1 MIRHLQKNRIKHFK
15 NNRDIGLQNTWK
27 EKLLPEF
34 EKDYMKNLS
43 AFLREEKAK
52 KKIIY
57 PSGKKI
63 FNALNLTDFHEVKAV
78 IVGQD
83 PYHGEGQANGLSF
96 SVENGIAKPPSL
108 RNIFK
113 ELKADL
119 GIEEPT
125 HGNLSNWGK
134 NGVLLLNSVLTVEAH
149 KPGSHYNRGWER
161 FTDKILELL
170 STNKEIVFILWGKKA
185 QEKVSSI
192 NLQDNSVIK
201 SAHPS
206 PFSANNG
213 FFGSKPF
220 SKVNLMLREMGLDPV
235 DWKL

>member
-1 MIRHLQKNRIKHFK
+1 MKQFE
-15 NNRDIGLQNTWK
+15 NNRDVGVQNKWK

-43 AFLREEKAK
+43 LFLREEKAK

-57 PSGKKI
+57 PPGRKI
-63 FNALNLTDFHEVKAV
+63 FSALNLTDFHEVKAV

-96 SVENGIAKPPSL
+96 SVENGTAKPPSL

-113 ELKADL
+113 ELKSDL
-119 GIEEPT
+119 HIEEPT
-125 HGNLSNWGK
+125 HGNLTNWGK

-161 FTDKILELL
+161 FTNKILELL
-170 STNKEIVFILWGKKA
+170 SENKEVIFVLWGKKA

-220 SKVNLMLREMGLDPV
+220 SKVNLMLREMGLDSV

>member
-1 MIRHLQKNRIKHFK
+1 MKHFK
-15 NNRDIGLQNTWK
+15 TIRDVGLQNTWK
-27 EKLLPEF
+27 EILLPEF

-63 FNALNLTDFHEVKAV
+63 FNALNLTDFHAVKAV

-113 ELKADL
+113 ELKSDL
-119 GIEEPT
+119 GLEEPI
-125 HGNLSNWGK
+125 HGNLTNWGE

-149 KPGSHYNRGWER
+149 KPGSHYNRGWET

-170 STNKEIVFILWGKKA
+170 SKNKEVVFILWGKKA
-185 QEKVSSI
+185 REKVASI
-192 NLQDNSVIK
+192 NLQDDSVIK

-220 SKVNLMLREMGLDPV
+220 SKVNLILRKKGLEPI

>member
-1 MIRHLQKNRIKHFK
+1 MKHFK
-15 NNRDIGLQNTWK
+15 NNRNVGLRNTWK

-63 FNALNLTDFHEVKAV
+63 FNALNLTDFHKVKAV

-113 ELKADL
+113 EFKSDL
-119 GIEEPT
+119 GLEEPL
-125 HGNLSNWGK
+125 HGNLTNWGK

-161 FTDKILELL
+161 FTNKILELL
-170 STNKEIVFILWGKKA
+170 SENEEVVFVLWGKKA
-185 QEKVSSI
+185 QEKVASI
-192 NLQDNSVIK
+192 NLQCNCVIK

-220 SKVNLMLREMGLDPV
+220 SQVNQILREKGLDPV
-235 DWKL
+235 DWSL

>member
-1 MIRHLQKNRIKHFK
+1 MKYLKNT
-15 NNRDIGLQNTWK
+15 RDVGLQNTWK
-27 EKLLPEF
+27 EKLLLEF
-34 EKDYMKNLS
+34 EKEYMKNLS

-119 GIEEPT
+119 GIQEPI
-125 HGNLSNWGK
+125 HGNLSKWGE

-149 KPGSHYNRGWER
+149 KPGSHCNRGWER

>member
-1 MIRHLQKNRIKHFK
+1 MIRHFQKNRIKHFQ
-15 NNRDIGLQNTWK
+15 NNRDVGLQNTWK

-125 HGNLSNWGK
+125 HGDLSNWGK

-149 KPGSHYNRGWER
+149 KPGSHCSRGWER

-192 NLQDNSVIK
+192 NFQDNSVIK

-220 SKVNLMLREMGLDPV
+220 SKVNLMLREKGLDPV
-235 DWKL
+235 DWSL

>member
-1 MIRHLQKNRIKHFK
+1 
-15 NNRDIGLQNTWK
+15 
-27 EKLLPEF
+27 
-34 EKDYMKNLS
+34 MKNLS

>member
-1 MIRHLQKNRIKHFK
+1 MEHFK
-15 NNRDIGLQNTWK
+15 NNRDVGLLNTWK
-27 EKLLPEF
+27 EKLLLEF

-43 AFLREEKAK
+43 VFLREEKAK

-170 STNKEIVFILWGKKA
+170 SENEDVVFILWGKKA
-185 QEKVSSI
+185 QEKASSI

>member
-1 MIRHLQKNRIKHFK
+1 M
-15 NNRDIGLQNTWK
+15 
-27 EKLLPEF
+27 LPEF

-96 SVENGIAKPPSL
+96 SVENGVAKPPSL
-108 RNIFK
+108 RNVFK

-119 GIEEPT
+119 GIAEPT
-125 HGNLSNWGK
+125 HGDLSNWGK

-149 KPGSHYNRGWER
+149 KPGSHCNRGWER

-185 QEKVSSI
+185 QENVSSI
-192 NLQDNSVIK
+192 KNAYENKIFELLRTGYENYNIIKWMVKSYIAIVI
-201 SAHPS
+201 PV
-206 PFSANNG
+206 
-213 FFGSKPF
+213 FGVTAVLVFLP
-220 SKVNLMLREMGLDPV
+220 RPQ
-235 DWKL
+235 

>member
-1 MIRHLQKNRIKHFK
+1 MKHFK
-15 NNRDIGLQNTWK
+15 NTRDVGLQNTWK

-34 EKDYMKNLS
+34 EKDYMKNLG
-43 AFLREEKAK
+43 AFLREEKAQ

-63 FNALNLTDFHEVKAV
+63 FNALNLTDFHQVKAV

-113 ELKADL
+113 ELKSDL

-125 HGNLSNWGK
+125 HGNLTNWGE

-161 FTDKILELL
+161 FTDKILALL
-170 STNKEIVFILWGKKA
+170 STNKDIVFILWGKKA

-192 NLQDNSVIK
+192 NLRDNSVIK

>member
-1 MIRHLQKNRIKHFK
+1 MKHFK
-15 NNRDIGLQNTWK
+15 NNRDVGLRNTWK
-27 EKLLPEF
+27 EKLLLEF

-63 FNALNLTDFHEVKAV
+63 FNALNLTDFHAVKVV

-96 SVENGIAKPPSL
+96 SVEHGIAKPPSL

-113 ELKADL
+113 ELKSDL
-119 GIEEPT
+119 GIEEPI
-125 HGNLSNWGK
+125 HGNLTGWGK

-161 FTDKILELL
+161 FTNKILELL
-170 STNKEIVFILWGKKA
+170 SENKKVVFILWGKKA
-185 QEKVSSI
+185 QEKASSV
-192 NLQDNSVIK
+192 NLTDSFVIE

-220 SKVNLMLREMGLDPV
+220 SKVNLVLREKGLDPI

>member
-1 MIRHLQKNRIKHFK
+1 MKHFK
-15 NNRDIGLQNTWK
+15 NNRDVGLRNTWK

-63 FNALNLTDFHEVKAV
+63 FNALNLTDFHKVKAV

-96 SVENGIAKPPSL
+96 SVENDIAKPPSL
-108 RNIFK
+108 RNIFR
-113 ELKADL
+113 ELKSDL
-119 GIEEPT
+119 GIEEPI
-125 HGNLSNWGK
+125 HGNLTSWGK

-161 FTDKILELL
+161 FTNKILELL
-170 STNKEIVFILWGKKA
+170 SENEEVVFVLWGKKA
-185 QEKVSSI
+185 QEKIASLS
-192 NLQDNSVIK
+192 LQYKSVIK

-220 SKVNLMLREMGLDPV
+220 SKVNQILKKKGIDPV

>member
-1 MIRHLQKNRIKHFK
+1 MKHSK
-15 NNRDIGLQNTWK
+15 NNRDVGLQNTWK

-43 AFLREEKAK
+43 VFLREEKAK

-57 PSGKKI
+57 PPGKKI
-63 FNALNLTDFHEVKAV
+63 FNALNLTDFHKVKAV

-96 SVENGIAKPPSL
+96 SVEDGVAKPPSL

-113 ELKADL
+113 ELKSDL
-119 GIEEPT
+119 RIEEPT
-125 HGNLSNWGK
+125 HGNLTNWGK

-161 FTDKILELL
+161 FTNKILELL
-170 STNKEIVFILWGKKA
+170 SENKKVVFILWGKKA
-185 QEKVSSI
+185 QEKASSV
-192 NLQDNSVIK
+192 NLTDSFVIE

>member
-1 MIRHLQKNRIKHFK
+1 MKHFK
-15 NNRDIGLQNTWK
+15 NNRDVGLQNTWK

-113 ELKADL
+113 ELKSDL
-119 GIEEPT
+119 GIEEPL
-125 HGNLSNWGK
+125 HGNLTNWGK

-161 FTDKILELL
+161 FTNKILELL
-170 STNKEIVFILWGKKA
+170 SENEEVVFVLWGKKA
-185 QEKVSSI
+185 QEKVASI
-192 NLQDNSVIK
+192 NLQCNSVIK

-220 SKVNLMLREMGLDPV
+220 SKVNLMLREKGLDPV

>member
-1 MIRHLQKNRIKHFK
+1 MKHFK
-15 NNRDIGLQNTWK
+15 NNRDVGLRNTWK

-63 FNALNLTDFHEVKAV
+63 FNALNLTDFHEVKVV

-113 ELKADL
+113 ELKSDL
-119 GIEEPT
+119 GIKEPI
-125 HGNLSNWGK
+125 HGNLTGWGK

-161 FTDKILELL
+161 FTNKILELL
-170 STNKEIVFILWGKKA
+170 AENEEVVFVLWGKKA
-185 QEKVSSI
+185 QEKVASI
-192 NLQDNSVIK
+192 NLQCNCVIK

-220 SKVNLMLREMGLDPV
+220 SQVNQILREKGLVPV
-235 DWKL
+235 DWSL

>member
-1 MIRHLQKNRIKHFK
+1 MKHSK
-15 NNRDIGLQNTWK
+15 NNRDVGLQNTWK

-43 AFLREEKAK
+43 VFLREEKAK

-57 PSGKKI
+57 PPGKKI
-63 FNALNLTDFHEVKAV
+63 FNALNLTDFHKVKAV

-96 SVENGIAKPPSL
+96 SVEDGIAKPPSL

-113 ELKADL
+113 ELKSDL
-119 GIEEPT
+119 RIEEPT
-125 HGNLSNWGK
+125 HGNLTNWGK

-161 FTDKILELL
+161 FTNKILELL
-170 STNKEIVFILWGKKA
+170 SENKKVVFILWGKKA
-185 QEKVSSI
+185 QEKASSV
-192 NLQDNSVIK
+192 NLTDSFVIE

>member
-1 MIRHLQKNRIKHFK
+1 M
-15 NNRDIGLQNTWK
+15 
-27 EKLLPEF
+27 
-34 EKDYMKNLS
+34 
-43 AFLREEKAK
+43 
-52 KKIIY
+52 
-57 PSGKKI
+57 
-63 FNALNLTDFHEVKAV
+63 
-78 IVGQD
+78 GQD
-83 PYHGEGQANGLSF
+83 PYHGRGQAHGLSF
-96 SVENGIAKPPSL
+96 SVKDGVQPPPSL
-108 RNIFK
+108 ENIFK
-113 ELKADL
+113 ELKSDMGL
-119 GIEEPT
+119 EEPI
-125 HGNLSNWGK
+125 HGNLTNWGK

-185 QEKVSSI
+185 QEKASSI

-201 SAHPS
+201 STHPS

-220 SKVNLMLREMGLDPV
+220 SKVNLILREMGLDPV

>member
-1 MIRHLQKNRIKHFK
+1 MNHLKNH
-15 NNRDIGLQNTWK
+15 RDVGLHNTWK

-34 EKDYMKNLS
+34 KEDYMKNLS

-52 KKIIY
+52 KKTIY

-63 FNALNLTDFHEVKAV
+63 FNALNLTDFHEVKVV

-96 SVENGIAKPPSL
+96 SVEHGIAKPPSL

-113 ELKADL
+113 ELKSDL
-119 GIEEPT
+119 GIEEPI
-125 HGNLSNWGK
+125 HGNLTGWGK

-161 FTDKILELL
+161 FTNKILELL
-170 STNKEIVFILWGKKA
+170 SENEKVVFVLWGKKA
-185 QEKVSSI
+185 QEKVASI
-192 NLQDNSVIK
+192 NLQCNAVIK

-206 PFSANNG
+206 PFSANQG

-220 SKVNLMLREMGLDPV
+220 SRVNLMLIEKGLNPV

>member
-1 MIRHLQKNRIKHFK
+1 
-15 NNRDIGLQNTWK
+15 
-27 EKLLPEF
+27 
-34 EKDYMKNLS
+34 MKNLS

-113 ELKADL
+113 ELKSDL

-125 HGNLSNWGK
+125 HGNLTNWGK

-170 STNKEIVFILWGKKA
+170 SKNKEIVFILWGKRRK
-185 QEKVSSI
+185 K
-192 NLQDNSVIK
+192 K
-201 SAHPS
+201 SPQ
-206 PFSANNG
+206 
-213 FFGSKPF
+213 
-220 SKVNLMLREMGLDPV
+220 
-235 DWKL
+235 

>member
-1 MIRHLQKNRIKHFK
+1 MKHSK
-15 NNRDIGLQNTWK
+15 NNRDVGLQNTWK

-57 PSGKKI
+57 PPGKKI

-83 PYHGEGQANGLSF
+83 PYHGERQANGLSF
-96 SVENGIAKPPSL
+96 SVENGTAKPPSL

-113 ELKADL
+113 ELKSDL
-119 GIEEPT
+119 RIEEPI
-125 HGNLSNWGK
+125 HGDLTNWGK

-161 FTDKILELL
+161 FTNKILELL
-170 STNKEIVFILWGKKA
+170 SENKKVVFILWGKKA
-185 QEKVSSI
+185 QEKASSV
-192 NLQDNSVIK
+192 NLTDNFVIE

-220 SKVNLMLREMGLDPV
+220 SKVNLLLREKGLDPV

>member
-1 MIRHLQKNRIKHFK
+1 M
-15 NNRDIGLQNTWK
+15 
-27 EKLLPEF
+27 LPEF

-43 AFLREEKAK
+43 AFLRKEKAK

-125 HGNLSNWGK
+125 QGNLSKWGK

-149 KPGSHYNRGWER
+149 KPGSHCNRGWER

>member
-1 MIRHLQKNRIKHFK
+1 MEEVKTIRYV
-15 NNRDIGLQNTWK
+15 GLQNTWK

-63 FNALNLTDFHEVKAV
+63 FNALNLTDFHAVKAV

-113 ELKADL
+113 ELKSDL
-119 GIEEPT
+119 GLEEPI
-125 HGNLSNWGK
+125 HGNLTNWGK
-134 NGVLLLNSVLTVEAH
+134 NGVLLLNSVLTVEAL

-161 FTDKILELL
+161 FTNKILELL
-170 STNKEIVFILWGKKA
+170 SENEEVVFVLWGKKA

-220 SKVNLMLREMGLDPV
+220 SKVNIMLRGKGLNPV

>member
-1 MIRHLQKNRIKHFK
+1 MKHLKNIR
-15 NNRDIGLQNTWK
+15 DVGLQNTWK

-57 PSGKKI
+57 PSGEKI
-63 FNALNLTDFHEVKAV
+63 FNALNLTDFPEVKAV

-96 SVENGIAKPPSL
+96 SVENCVAKPPSL

-113 ELKADL
+113 ELKSDL
-119 GIEEPT
+119 GFEEPM
-125 HGNLSNWGK
+125 HGNLTDWGK
-134 NGVLLLNSVLTVEAH
+134 SGVLLLNSVLTVEAH

-161 FTDKILELL
+161 FTNKILELL
-170 STNKEIVFILWGKKA
+170 SENEEVVFVLWGKKA
-185 QEKVSSI
+185 QEKAASI
-192 NLQDNSVIK
+192 NLRYNSVIR

-220 SKVNLMLREMGLDPV
+220 SRVNLMLREKGLNPV

>member
-1 MIRHLQKNRIKHFK
+1 MKHSK
-15 NNRDIGLQNTWK
+15 NNRDVGLQNTWK

-43 AFLREEKAK
+43 VFLREEKAK

-57 PSGKKI
+57 PPGKKI
-63 FNALNLTDFHEVKAV
+63 FNALNLTDFHKVKAV

-96 SVENGIAKPPSL
+96 SVEDGIAKPPSL

-113 ELKADL
+113 ELKSDL
-119 GIEEPT
+119 LIKEPT
-125 HGNLSNWGK
+125 HGNLTNWGK

-161 FTDKILELL
+161 FTNKILELL
-170 STNKEIVFILWGKKA
+170 SENKKVVFILWGKKA
-185 QEKVSSI
+185 QEKASSV
-192 NLQDNSVIK
+192 NLTDSFVIE

>member
-1 MIRHLQKNRIKHFK
+1 MRHFQKNRIKHFQ

-27 EKLLPEF
+27 EKLLLEF
-34 EKDYMKNLS
+34 EKAYMKNLS

-125 HGNLSNWGK
+125 HGNLSKWGE

>member
-1 MIRHLQKNRIKHFK
+1 LTKKNKLEQLKTIR
-15 NNRDIGLQNTWK
+15 DVGLQSTWK

-43 AFLREEKAK
+43 AFLREEKTK

-108 RNIFK
+108 KNIFK
-113 ELKADL
+113 ELKSDL
-119 GIEEPT
+119 GIEEPI
-125 HGNLSNWGK
+125 HGNLTNWGK

-161 FTDKILELL
+161 FTNKILELL
-170 STNKEIVFILWGKKA
+170 SENEEIVFVLWGKKA
-185 QEKVSSI
+185 QEKVASI
-192 NLQDNSVIK
+192 NLQCNSVIK
-201 SAHPS
+201 SPHPS
-206 PFSANNG
+206 PFSANHG

-220 SKVNLMLREMGLDPV
+220 SKVNIMLRGKGLNPV

>member
-1 MIRHLQKNRIKHFK
+1 MER
-15 NNRDIGLQNTWK
+15 
-27 EKLLPEF
+27 
-34 EKDYMKNLS
+34 
-43 AFLREEKAK
+43 
-52 KKIIY
+52 
-57 PSGKKI
+57 
-63 FNALNLTDFHEVKAV
+63 
-78 IVGQD
+78 
-83 PYHGEGQANGLSF
+83 GQANGLSF

-113 ELKADL
+113 ELKSDL
-119 GIEEPT
+119 GIEEPI
-125 HGNLSNWGK
+125 HGNLTNWGK

-161 FTDKILELL
+161 FTNKILELL
-170 STNKEIVFILWGKKA
+170 SENEEVVFVLWGKKA

-220 SKVNLMLREMGLDPV
+220 SKVNQC
-235 DWKL
+235 

>member
-1 MIRHLQKNRIKHFK
+1 MIRHFQKNRIRQFK

-43 AFLREEKAK
+43 SFLREEKAK

-63 FNALNLTDFHEVKAV
+63 FNAFNLTDFHEVKAV

-125 HGNLSNWGK
+125 HGNLSKWGE

-149 KPGSHYNRGWER
+149 KPGSHCNRGWER

-192 NLQDNSVIK
+192 NLRDNSVIK

-220 SKVNLMLREMGLDPV
+220 SKVNRMLREKGLNPV

>member
-1 MIRHLQKNRIKHFK
+1 MKHSK
-15 NNRDIGLQNTWK
+15 NNRDVGLQNTWK

-43 AFLREEKAK
+43 VFLREEKAK

-57 PSGKKI
+57 PPGKKI
-63 FNALNLTDFHEVKAV
+63 FNALNLTDFHKVKAV

-96 SVENGIAKPPSL
+96 SVEDGISKPPSL

-113 ELKADL
+113 ELKSDL
-119 GIEEPT
+119 RIEEPT
-125 HGNLSNWGK
+125 HGNLTNWGK

-161 FTDKILELL
+161 FTNKILELL
-170 STNKEIVFILWGKKA
+170 SENKKVVFILWGKKA
-185 QEKVSSI
+185 QEKASSV
-192 NLQDNSVIK
+192 NLTDSFVIE

>member
-1 MIRHLQKNRIKHFK
+1 MEHLKTM
-15 NNRDIGLQNTWK
+15 RDVGLQNTWK

-83 PYHGEGQANGLSF
+83 PYHGKGQANGLSF

-113 ELKADL
+113 ELKSDL
-119 GIEEPT
+119 GIEEPI
-125 HGNLSNWGK
+125 HGNLTKWGK
-134 NGVLLLNSVLTVEAH
+134 NGVLLLNSVLTVEAL

-161 FTDKILELL
+161 FTNKILELL
-170 STNKEIVFILWGKKA
+170 SEKEEVVFVLWGKKA
-185 QEKVSSI
+185 QEKVGSI
-192 NLQDNSVIK
+192 NLQCNCVVK

-220 SKVNLMLREMGLDPV
+220 SKVNLILREKGLNPV

>member
-1 MIRHLQKNRIKHFK
+1 MKHFK
-15 NNRDIGLQNTWK
+15 NTRDVGLQNTWK

-43 AFLREEKAK
+43 AFLREEKAQ

-96 SVENGIAKPPSL
+96 SVENGVEKPPSL

-113 ELKADL
+113 ELTSDL
-119 GIEEPT
+119 RIKEPK
-125 HGNLSNWGK
+125 HGNLTNWGK

-161 FTDKILELL
+161 FTNKILELL
-170 STNKEIVFILWGKKA
+170 SKNKEVVFILWGKKA
-185 QEKVSSI
+185 QEKAASI

-201 SAHPS
+201 SPHPS
-206 PFSANNG
+206 PFSAHNG

-220 SKVNLMLREMGLDPV
+220 SKVNRMLREKGLNPV
-235 DWKL
+235 DWNL

>member
-1 MIRHLQKNRIKHFK
+1 MKHFK

-43 AFLREEKAK
+43 VFLREEKAK

-63 FNALNLTDFHEVKAV
+63 FNALNLTDFHQVKAV

-83 PYHGEGQANGLSF
+83 PYHGERQANGLSF
-96 SVENGIAKPPSL
+96 SVEEGIAKPPSL
-108 RNIFK
+108 KNIFR
-113 ELKADL
+113 ELKSDL
-119 GIEEPT
+119 GIEEPI
-125 HGNLSNWGK
+125 HGNLTSWGE

-149 KPGSHYNRGWER
+149 KPGSHYNRGWEK
-161 FTDKILELL
+161 FTNKILELL
-170 STNKEIVFILWGKKA
+170 SKNEKIVFILWGKKA
-185 QEKVSSI
+185 QEKVASI
-192 NLQDNSVIK
+192 TLQCDSVIK

-220 SKVNLMLREMGLDPV
+220 SKVNRILREKKLDPV
-235 DWKL
+235 DWSL

>member
-1 MIRHLQKNRIKHFK
+1 MKHFK
-15 NNRDIGLQNTWK
+15 TIRDVGLQNTWK

-113 ELKADL
+113 ELKSDL
-119 GIEEPT
+119 G
-125 HGNLSNWGK
+125 LK
-134 NGVLLLNSVLTVEAH
+134 NRHT
-149 KPGSHYNRGWER
+149 
-161 FTDKILELL
+161 
-170 STNKEIVFILWGKKA
+170 EI
-185 QEKVSSI
+185 
-192 NLQDNSVIK
+192 
-201 SAHPS
+201 
-206 PFSANNG
+206 
-213 FFGSKPF
+213 
-220 SKVNLMLREMGLDPV
+220 
-235 DWKL
+235 